1 MGKGVYTMENKDANT
16 DRLKS
21 VTVGDQNWEIAEFT
35 IGIFFFAWDLYS
47 LLFFIKGVF
56 KSHLKKAP
64 PPSQFPSKTLIW
76 PKSLTKK
83 LTDF

>member
-16 DRLKS
+16 DYLKS

-64 PPSQFPSKTLIW
+64 HLANSHPKRWFDLSPSQKN
-76 PKSLTKK
+76 
-83 LTDF
+83 